1 MKAEDRAKIIEKI
14 KKDLNAQILKMKELL
29 KTEIE
34 KQVEKHEALKNI

>member
-14 KKDLNAQILKMKELL
+14 KEDLNTRIIKMQELL

-34 KQVEKHEALKNI
+34 KQVEKHEVLKDI